1 MDNLVNKHHAS
12 EIPKAQETTAMRMDI
27 ADMKLFT
34 CIADAGSITRGAR
47 QANLALASA
56 SERLKNMEE
65 DVGVTLVV
73 RHARG
78 VSLTEAGEVLDR
90 HARQILSQHQRLNAE
105 LKAFATG
112 VRGKI
117 TLYANTAAMAE
128 FLPARLLP
136 WLSQHPEISIELEE
150 RTSVDIVNNIATGI
164 GEAGLVSD
172 AVNAG
177 ELTLEPVADDRL
189 VLIVPVKHSLGIHDE
204 ISLTEIVKE
213 PFIGLYPGNALQ
225 DHITG
230 HAADLGHSLTYRIR
244 MSSFE
249 GFCEMVSNGIGVGIL
264 PESVADR
271 FQQKFSYRKLLLTD
285 SWAKRKICIC
295 YRDRALLSPAM
306 RKLLTFLKDAEH

>member
-1 MDNLVNKHHAS
+1 MK
-12 EIPKAQETTAMRMDI
+12 MDI

-65 DVGVTLVV
+65 DVGVTLVG

-78 VSLTEAGEVLDR
+78 VSLTEAGVVLDR
-90 HARQILSQHQRLNAE
+90 HARQILSQHQRLSAE
-105 LKAFATG
+105 LKTFATG
-112 VRGKI
+112 ARGKI

-128 FLPARLLP
+128 FLPARLAP

-172 AVNAG
+172 AVNAD

-189 VLIVPVKHSLGIHDE
+189 VLIVPVPHPLGTNDE
-204 ISLTEIVKE
+204 ISLREIVEE

-225 DHITG
+225 DHIAG
-230 HAADLGHSLTYRIR
+230 HAAVLGHNLTYRIR
-244 MSSFE
+244 MSSFD
-249 GFCEMVSNGIGVGIL
+249 GLCEMVSNGIGVGIL

-271 FQQKFSYRKLLLTD
+271 LHSKFSYRKLRLTD
-285 SWAKRKICIC
+285 RWAKRKICIC
-295 YRDRALLSPAM
+295 YKDRALLSPAM
-306 RKLLTFLKDAEH
+306 RKLLFFLKDAER